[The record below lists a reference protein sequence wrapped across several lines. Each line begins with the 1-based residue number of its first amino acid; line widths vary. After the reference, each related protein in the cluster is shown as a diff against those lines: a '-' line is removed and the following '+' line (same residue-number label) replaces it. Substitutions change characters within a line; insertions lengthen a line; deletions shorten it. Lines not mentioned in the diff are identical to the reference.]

1 MGSTRGS
8 WVSTAM
14 SPETIVVHKGHGLPY
29 SKGLMAQSLQAS
41 GLAPE
46 RSFELA
52 REIERRLA
60 LRGDRELAVDGL
72 DELCLEVLRAE
83 EGESAVRRY
92 KGWRRLDRLDRP
104 LVVLIG
110 GTTGVGKSTLA
121 TMLAARLG
129 IRRVIATDV
138 VRQVLR
144 AFFTHEAMPS
154 VHYSAFDAGGLEG
167 FGDQAGHVATGIAAI
182 VERAANE
189 GEPIVVEGVHVVPGT
204 LDSELRARCVLA
216 EALVVVGDEE
226 LHRGHFS
233 HRPGTRPAE
242 RYLASFEEIRAL
254 QAHLSERAR
263 VAGVEVIDN
272 ENVDAALGRLME
284 LVLDAVEDVT

>member
-1 MGSTRGS
+1 MP
-8 WVSTAM
+8 A
-14 SPETIVVHKGHGLPY
+14 ETIVVHKGHGLPY

-60 LRGDRELAVDGL
+60 LRGDREVGVEGL
-72 DELCLEVLRAE
+72 DELCLQVLRAE

-144 AFFTHEAMPS
+144 AFFTRDAMPS
-154 VHYSAFDAGGLEG
+154 VHHSAFDAGGLEG
-167 FGDQAGHVATGIAAI
+167 FSDQAAHVATGIAAM

-204 LDSELRARCVLA
+204 LSSELRARCVLC
-216 EALVVVGDEE
+216 EAVVVVGDEE

-242 RYLASFEEIRAL
+242 RYLASFDEIRAL
-254 QAHLSERAR
+254 QRHLVERAR

-272 ENVDAALGRLME
+272 ENLDAALGRLME